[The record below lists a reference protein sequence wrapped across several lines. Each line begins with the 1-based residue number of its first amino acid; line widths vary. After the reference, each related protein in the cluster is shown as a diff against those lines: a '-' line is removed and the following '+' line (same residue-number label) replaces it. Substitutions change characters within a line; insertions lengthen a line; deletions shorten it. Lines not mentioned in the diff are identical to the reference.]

1 MKKIGIYIAIILWL
15 IIAGSYISERLA
27 VPSVSIGAVFEEAAL
42 EDMQTVVEAYGDF
55 GVCYLSDDE
64 KIQLVKNMAGAI
76 GLDSRYEIE
85 TLKGSDLTVTKL
97 VKDSV
102 NGRVVLKSITE
113 EKAQTDGSLVA
124 KQSVYVSITVYNNV
138 DCAAEYRELVEGM
151 FDAMGIEG
159 NVNVNLSGSI
169 EGNLNYEQRNSLTDG
184 LLEKLDAKVVMEN
197 RDTDIFTVYAYT
209 QGLKNYINLAGEK
222 INVNIAI
229 GYDEVN
235 DTTQVYLSS
244 PVSSLDY

>member
-1 MKKIGIYIAIILWL
+1 MKKAGVYIAIVLWL
-15 IIAGSYISERLA
+15 IIAGGYVLEKLA
-27 VPSVSIGAVFEEAAL
+27 VPSISIGAVFEEVAL
-42 EDMQTVVEAYGDF
+42 EDVQMVVEAYGDF

-64 KIQLVKNMAGAI
+64 KTQMVKNMAGAL

-97 VKDSV
+97 VKESV
-102 NGRVVLKSITE
+102 NGNVVLKAITQE
-113 EKAQTDGSLVA
+113 SKQTDGSMVA
-124 KQSVYVSITVYNNV
+124 HQSVYVNITVYNNA
-138 DCAAEYRELVEGM
+138 DCATDYRELVEGM

-169 EGNLNYEQRNSLTDG
+169 DGNLNYEQRNTLTDN
-184 LLEKLDAKVVMEN
+184 LLEKLDARVVTEN

-209 QGLKNYINLAGEK
+209 QGLKDYVSIGGSK

-229 GYDEVN
+229 GYDEVK
-235 DTTQVYLSS
+235 DITQVYLSS